1 MKIKQWVGY
10 NADASQY
17 LLRPG
22 ELRTLNNFQSRR
34 PGMLIARP
42 GLRKIYGRYDD
53 EEIKGIYRRATIL
66 GETSDFL
73 WFQKIKVQKDLTV
86 DEVLSGVDP
95 FEFVY
100 VVKRVLGDSHRII
113 DTIEI
118 GDTVTNTVNN
128 FCIAEDRHGRQFLFY
143 GHGKEPKLYRP
154 SIFSSTALQMGL
166 PAPKNSP
173 KVNPIGEGFFIESV
187 DVQHSGGSYNK
198 PPTVSIEGG
207 NPVRKAQLK
216 TIIQNGHVVG
226 VEVVD
231 GGSGYTEA
239 PRLEVDFGDMGGGFR
254 GVGVVSTGSRK
265 LTGFSEDDEAS
276 IDATTASGFSGQP
289 STSENYGTHNGTQ
302 NQFVMY
308 QRDRDENE
316 VSARPVSWQVKNI
329 GKTAGGHFLDTDWMY
344 VDQPINDV
352 QVGDYVRMIHHG
364 AANQVTATGGHGW
377 FEVLDV
383 DTTGNAFKAN
393 WQRHASTSNIGYS
406 TTATYNYIFLKNKIE
421 LQDASGV
428 KVGMRLRIPE
438 LGRFVPNAN
447 YPVLPSG
454 AYNFSST
461 TGFPQ
466 DSDYGTSSEVAV
478 LVTAV
483 DLSTNII
490 TLDREVE
497 TRASTTP
504 SGTELSQSR
513 PTITFGE
520 TVVGVAEAKYNSDT
534 RRYTAVVPTSSGSV
548 NGSGA
553 SALLRF
559 SPQAFSY
566 ALDDASTS
574 SIAVRDTGLNKHF
587 NKVLGEG
594 SSSTRKFATFLYDDY
609 WSGSD
614 FDVQNSLE
622 NKMYGGLQA
631 GGGEYIKGFSGSI
644 NGRPADVYWPDY
656 TKLSVWQNT
665 GVYSDSPSQ
674 WSREDATV
682 QRIQND
688 FGSTP
693 YIEFQLKPSQ
703 NARSIEQIGRFGV
716 QSAFAP
722 EQDLPDAVP
731 PTVRVYLREC
741 PDTWRVSGGQSLP
754 TALKEKSTTRL
765 AWFSGSSGLP
775 TPIVDLPREDNGD
788 GEPTIQKTAVEI
800 INPGSGWVKGTV
812 FSFRLYQANAYDQI
826 NDFNVAV
833 SEPRK
838 QANHQRYSA
847 TQRFVEFKL
856 TANTADV
863 NTPHG
868 PPAELLQPAFLGRM
882 GDGYGTGEECSITL
896 LKRNEDTAFDPSGTG
911 MVTALKAT
919 WTATELETLTSSNLK
934 TITAV
939 RILTG
944 GANYRLKPQVKV
956 RNGGRGYGLSV
967 TPTIRDGRITNVQI
981 NDPGR
986 DYNEAPELYTESKEA
1001 ELSPIMRA
1009 SLRGKYQCAYRYA
1022 DRSETVIK
1030 ETTVYRSTERNAL
1043 IITDAEGIEPDMVVE
1058 GTGIP
1063 NMTRITSVN
1072 ADQIELSED
1081 ISETVP
1087 ESGRVLWESNA
1098 EQVVGTD
1105 FTEILT
1111 AGQTLTH
1118 EVYYYSTDEE
1128 YAVYITADGNFIL
1141 YKRSFIQ
1148 QRAFQIPVYL
1158 DVILQTNTN
1167 GNFYA
1172 FAALNSAGKFALWPA
1187 DADIEDSSVTPLY
1200 TFVSEGAATIRLW
1213 NSGYIDAVGG
1223 IEYLNVRVRDLSK
1236 PITYSDFSPLTDLD
1250 AGPNENREN
1259 ASEITWQ
1266 IESPDPPIRAD
1277 MVELWRT
1284 SGDQSLVFYRTESY
1298 GVPSANSIEI
1308 IGKDILTDEEL
1319 FDPDRP
1325 NYAAMPIVLPNG
1337 ALNAYRFGMPR
1348 SDMEVA
1354 VAFQDRL
1361 WYGVSTSGEKV
1372 NTVFYSEFDEFESHP
1387 DLNELPIQQNQKSTD
1402 VLTALVPFGSILLLM
1417 QHTHTYA
1424 LTYNTDPA
1432 VDGTIQM
1439 MSHRG
1444 VLHQRCW
1451 DIHENVLYAA
1461 DESGVYAMTRN
1472 GEVRDISLPIREFFV
1487 GELINFSIRET
1498 FSLQTDPRTHILR
1511 FFCSLKTENCDTPS
1525 FALCYDIQAQ
1535 SWWTES
1541 YPNSITSVCTG
1552 RPDSQRINTML
1563 CGAVDGNMYELDAV
1577 SDHSNH
1583 SLTDTEA
1590 RIGGSGYFEA
1600 PEITVPNCKAAK
1612 VQGVVSEGALVDVVI
1627 QNSGWDA
1634 KYGISLLTEDGKKI
1648 GDHLNRPL
1656 QGVEY
1661 APIKL
1666 NVAPPPNGGIQAEA
1680 YAHFS
1685 VTPVV
1690 KRVTTVAQGEPYV
1703 RLVKSRV
1710 DTLEPDFYTG
1720 IMTESGETLITE
1732 EETPRVIRT
1741 QPPAVGIGMEAIGE
1755 FIPLNAFVTHIDRNN
1770 VYLAHPDGTPVSI
1783 LQGEPR
1789 TNKPGTTS
1797 DWLEEGGTPM
1807 DVEFKKPATTHVP
1820 LRAQTGFMQLVNED
1834 NAKGGD
1840 TLADRSVTV
1849 VYTPTA
1855 GKKEI
1860 EILERFNGQEE
1871 LRPNSIRRDR
1881 TGSGGFIHR
1890 EDSASTVLN
1899 TDKEASHLG
1908 FSTGVAKAKFASRS
1922 NNDQGGTDQHLM
1934 VEVHGRPYRADQWVR
1949 DNFWVT
1955 DTTVDTAKPV
1965 VIHNLVINGVV
1976 EDA

>member
-1 MKIKQWVGY
+1 
-10 NADASQY
+10 
-17 LLRPG
+17 
-22 ELRTLNNFQSRR
+22 
-34 PGMLIARP
+34 MLIARP

-53 EEIKGIYRRATIL
+53 EQIKGIYRRATIL
-66 GETSDFL
+66 GDTSDFL
-73 WFQKIKVQKDLTV
+73 WFQKIRVQKDLTV
-86 DEVLSGVDP
+86 DQVLSGVDP

-100 VVKRVLGDSHRII
+100 IVKRVLGDAHRII

-128 FCIAEDRHGRQFLFY
+128 FCIAEDRHGRQFIFY
-143 GHGKEPKLYRP
+143 GHGKEPRIYRP
-154 SIFSSTALQMGL
+154 TIFSSTALQMGL
-166 PAPKNSP
+166 PAPTNSP
-173 KVNPIGEGFFIESV
+173 KVNPAGEGFFIESV

-198 PPTVSIEGG
+198 PPTISVEGG
-207 NPVRKAQLK
+207 SPIRKAKLK

-226 VEVVD
+226 VDVID
-231 GGSGYTEA
+231 GGNGYKEA

-265 LTGFSEDDEAS
+265 LTGFSEDSEAV
-276 IDATTASGFSGQP
+276 IDSTTSGYSGQP
-289 STSENYGTHNGTQ
+289 SDSENYGTHNGTQ
-302 NQFVMY
+302 NQFVMF
-308 QRDRDENE
+308 QRDREENE
-316 VSARPVSWQVKNI
+316 VSVRPVSWQVNLI
-329 GKTAGGHFLDTDWMY
+329 AKTASANYFYSTDY
-344 VDQPINDV
+344 FFVDKPIQDL
-352 QVGDYVRMIHHG
+352 QIGDLVRMIYHG
-364 AANQVTATGGHGW
+364 SATATVASGGSGW
-377 FEVLDV
+377 YTITDV
-383 DTTGNAFKAN
+383 DY
-393 WQRHASTSNIGYS
+393 STNSFQADFQKGGSIGYS
-406 TTATYNYIFLKNKIE
+406 SAATYNFIFLKRKIQ
-421 LQDASGV
+421 LLDSSGLA
-428 KVGMRLRIPE
+428 VGHRLRIPE
-438 LGRFVPNAN
+438 AGKFIPITGYPNITTAK
-447 YPVLPSG
+447 
-454 AYNFSST
+454 NFNGTS
-461 TGFPQ
+461 GFPS
-466 DSDYGTSSEVAV
+466 DSDYESSSDTSV
-478 LVTAV
+478 LITAI
-483 DLSTNII
+483 DSATDII
-490 TLDREVE
+490 TLDRYVE
-497 TRASTTP
+497 TH
-504 SGTELSQSR
+504 SQSTASGR
-513 PTITFGE
+513 ALTSSVPTLTFGE
-520 TVVGVAEAKYNSDT
+520 TVVGVAEAKYNSTT
-534 RRYTAVVPTSSGSV
+534 RRYTAIVPASSSSP

-553 SALLRF
+553 SALMRF

-566 ALDDASTS
+566 ALDDSSTS
-574 SIAVRDTGLNKHF
+574 SVAVRDTGLDKHF
-587 NKVLGEG
+587 NKLLGEQNNF
-594 SSSTRKFATFLYDDY
+594 TRRFSTFLYDDY

-622 NKMYGGLQA
+622 NRQYGGLQA
-631 GGGEYIKGFSGSI
+631 GGGKFTKGFSGSI

-656 TKLSVWQNT
+656 TTLSVWQNT
-665 GVYSDSPSQ
+665 GVYSNSPSQ

-682 QRIQND
+682 QRISND

-703 NARSIEQIGRFGV
+703 SARTVEKIGRFGV
-716 QSAFAP
+716 QSSFAP

-754 TALKEKSTTRL
+754 TAIKEKSTTRL

-788 GEPTIQKTAVEI
+788 GVATIQKTAVEI
-800 INPGSGWVKGTV
+800 VDPGSGWVKGTV
-812 FSFRLYQANAYDQI
+812 FSFRLYQANAYAQI

-833 SEPRK
+833 SEPTK

-847 TQRFVEFKL
+847 TSRFVEFKL
-856 TANTADV
+856 TANTADI

-868 PPAELLQPAFLGRM
+868 PPATLLEPAFLGRI
-882 GDGYGTGEECSITL
+882 GDGYATGDGCSVTL

-911 MVTALKAT
+911 MVPALKAS

-944 GANYRLKPQVKV
+944 GTNYRLKPQVKV

-967 TPTIRDGRITNVQI
+967 TPTITDGRVTGIQI

-986 DYNEAPELYTESKEA
+986 DYNEAPELYTDSKEA
-1001 ELSPIMRA
+1001 EVTPLMRS

-1030 ETTVYRSTERNAL
+1030 ETTVYRSAEKNAL
-1043 IITDAEGIEPDMVVE
+1043 IMTDVDGIKPDMIVE
-1058 GTGIP
+1058 GVGIP

-1081 ISETVP
+1081 VSDTIR

-1105 FTEILT
+1105 FAEILT
-1111 AGQTLTH
+1111 QGQTLTY
-1118 EVYYYSTDEE
+1118 EVYYYSPDEE
-1128 YAVYITADGNFIL
+1128 YAVYITAGGNFIL

-1148 QRAFQIPVYL
+1148 QRRFQIPVYI
-1158 DVILQTNTN
+1158 DIVFQTNTN
-1167 GNFYA
+1167 GNLYA
-1172 FAALNSAGKFALWPA
+1172 FAALNTAGRFALWPA
-1187 DADIEDSSVTPLY
+1187 DADIEDPDASPLY
-1200 TFVSEGAATIRLW
+1200 TFVSQGAELVRLW
-1213 NSGYIDAVGG
+1213 NGGYIDATSG
-1223 IEYLNVRVRDLSK
+1223 IDLLDVKIRDLTK
-1236 PITYSDFSPLTDLD
+1236 PIAYSDFSPLTDLD
-1250 AGPNENREN
+1250 AGPNELREN
-1259 ASEITWQ
+1259 ASEIKWQ
-1266 IESPDPPIRAD
+1266 IENPDPPIRAD
-1277 MVELWRT
+1277 MVEFWRT
-1284 SGDQSLVFYRTESY
+1284 SGDQSLVFYRAESY
-1298 GVPSANSIEI
+1298 GLPSANSIEVV
-1308 IGKDILTDEEL
+1308 GTDILTDEEL

-1402 VLTALVPFGSILLLM
+1402 VLTGLVPFGSILLLM

-1451 DIHENVLYAA
+1451 DIHENILYAA

-1472 GEVRDISLPIREFFV
+1472 GEIRDISLPVREFFV
-1487 GELINFSIRET
+1487 GELINFGIRET

-1511 FFCSLKTENCDTPS
+1511 FFCSLKTEDCDTPS

-1552 RPDSQRINTML
+1552 RPDEQRINTML

-1577 SDHSNH
+1577 ADHSNY
-1583 SLTDTEA
+1583 SLTDTDA
-1590 RIGGSGYFEA
+1590 RVGGSGYFEA

-1627 QNSGWDA
+1627 QNTGWDA
-1634 KYGISLLTEDGKKI
+1634 KYGISLLTEDGKKL
-1648 GDHLNRPL
+1648 GDHTNKPL

-1680 YAHFS
+1680 YAHYS
-1685 VTPVV
+1685 VTPLV
-1690 KRVTTVAQGEPYV
+1690 KRVTTVSQGEPYV
-1703 RLVKSRV
+1703 RLQKSRV
-1710 DTLEPDFYTG
+1710 DGLEPDFYTG
-1720 IMTESGETLITE
+1720 IMTESGLTLLTE
-1732 EETPRVIRT
+1732 EETPREIRT

-1755 FIPLNAFVTHIDRNN
+1755 FIPLNSFVTHIDRNN

-1797 DWLEEGGTPM
+1797 DWLEEGGTAM
-1807 DVEFKKPATTHVP
+1807 DVEFKKPATMHVP

-1840 TLADRSVTV
+1840 TLADRSVSV

-1855 GKKEI
+1855 GTKEI
-1860 EILERFNGQEE
+1860 EILERFNGQQE
-1871 LRPNSIRRDR
+1871 LRSNSIRRDR

-1934 VEVHGRPYRADQWVR
+1934 VEVHGRPYRSDQWVR
-1949 DNFWVT
+1949 ENFWVA
-1955 DTTVDTAKPV
+1955 DPTVDTAKPV
-1965 VIHNLVINGVV
+1965 VIHNLTINGVI
-1976 EDA
+1976 EDGQ